1 MIYATTINERIS
13 MKKALS
19 LSLFAAALAVS
30 APAFAQSAKFEG
42 FSVSAGL
49 SMMGASTQLGGAIS
63 DPGES
68 NDPPTPMSAAGSID
82 MGKNSTIGVLDVGY
96 GIRVNPN
103 FVLGVGGTLDLGK
116 TKSGAVSIS
125 GDATPGFSGP
135 LVQLIG
141 KNHFSVY
148 AQPTWLVTPD
158 TGLFFKVGYHQMS
171 RGQEGM
177 LGSMLAESGGGSAS
191 MKLNG
196 IGYGIGVKTYITKTI
211 FVQAEAGTVSFKS
224 KDLMSL
230 LGTAAEDP
238 TLGGLGGLS
247 AKVKTTAGIVS
258 IGMNF

>member
-1 MIYATTINERIS
+1 
-13 MKKALS
+13 MKKTLS
-19 LSLFAAALAVS
+19 ILAAALAVS

-49 SMMGASTQLGGAIS
+49 SMVGASTQLGGTIS

-96 GIRVNPN
+96 GFRVKPN

-116 TKSGAVSIS
+116 TKSGAVSVS
-125 GDATPGFSGP
+125 GDATPGFSGAIIQ
-135 LVQLIG
+135 LVG
-141 KNHFSVY
+141 KNHFSLY

-158 TGLFFKVGYHQMS
+158 TGLFFKVGYHKMS

-177 LGSMLAESGGGSAS
+177 LGSMLAAETGGSPS
-191 MKLNG
+191 MKFNG
-196 IGYGIGVKTYITKTI
+196 IGYGLGVKTYISKNI
-211 FVQAEAGTVSFKS
+211 FVQAEVGTVSYKS

-230 LGTAAEDP
+230 LGDMGEDAS
-238 TLGGLGGLS
+238 LGGLGGLS
-247 AKVKTTAGIVS
+247 AKVKTTAGLVS

>member
-1 MIYATTINERIS
+1 MIYATTINERIY

-19 LSLFAAALAVS
+19 LSLLAAALAVS

-63 DPGES
+63 QTDDS
-68 NDPPTPMSAAGSID
+68 DPPSTMSAAASVD

-96 GIRVNPN
+96 GFRVNPN

-116 TKSGAVSIS
+116 TKSGALRIS
-125 GDATPGFSGP
+125 SSDVPELNGP

-177 LGSMLAESGGGSAS
+177 LGSMLAEAGGGSAS

-230 LGTAAEDP
+230 LGTAAEDA